1 MSAVL
6 EVPHADTYRHGEVNE
21 HSFLT
26 FHWKGGKNVV
36 DPHFTTAVN
45 GVHGIFTSTATQ
57 INIGTQHNVLVFHMA
72 S

>member
-6 EVPHADTYRHGEVNE
+6 EVSHADTYRHGKINE

-26 FHWKGGKNVV
+26 FLWKGGKNVV

-45 GVHGIFTSTATQ
+45 RVHGMFTAA
-57 INIGTQHNVLVFHMA
+57 N
-72 S
+72 